1 MERAGDLLE
10 AFLRLHN
17 ITGGEE
23 YVAFFKSW
31 HRIVGTD
38 IAAHTRVTDIRNGAL
53 KVEVDHP
60 GWMQMLQMRKDE
72 IVRKVAAKYPQL
84 EVRNIHM
91 RLVGAFSGPGPGTGA
106 ASERAARQEGEAGEA
121 GAGGD
126 GGAGSGET
134 DSRAEGEAPA
144 SREAPVSRED
154 SKNAR
159 EALERIEDEGFRE
172 TLSRLYRDLENKNA
186 D

>member
-91 RLVGAFSGPGPGTGA
+91 RLVGSFSGPGPGTGA
-106 ASERAARQEGEAGEA
+106 ASERAARQEDDAGQADADAER
-121 GAGGD
+121 GP
-126 GGAGSGET
+126 GS
-134 DSRAEGEAPA
+134 REAPA
-144 SREAPVSRED
+144 SREDSR
-154 SKNAR
+154 NAR

>member
-91 RLVGAFSGPGPGTGA
+91 RLVGSFSGPGPGTGA
-106 ASERAARQEGEAGEA
+106 ASERAARQKGEAG
-121 GAGGD
+121 GSGGD
-126 GGAGSGET
+126 ET
-134 DSRAEGEAPA
+134 DSRGKDTAP
-144 SREAPVSRED
+144 PSRED

-159 EALERIEDEGFRE
+159 EALGRIEDEGLRD

>member
-1 MERAGDLLE
+1 MERAGELLE
-10 AFLRLHN
+10 AFLRMHN

-38 IAAHTRVTDIRNGAL
+38 LAAHTRVTDIRNGAL

-72 IVRKVAAKYPQL
+72 VIRKVARQYPQL
-84 EVRNIHM
+84 EVTNLHM
-91 RLVGAFSGPGPGTGA
+91 RLVTAFSGPGPGTGP
-106 ASERAARQEGEAGEA
+106 ASERAARGA
-121 GAGGD
+121 GAD
-126 GGAGSGET
+126 SGPAH
-134 DSRAEGEAPA
+134 SGPAEPA
-144 SREAPVSRED
+144 RED

-159 EALERIEDEGFRE
+159 EALERIEDE
-172 TLSRLYRDLENKNA
+172 TLKNTLARLYRDLKDTDA

>member
-1 MERAGDLLE
+1 MERAGELLE
-10 AFLRLHN
+10 AFLRMHN

-38 IAAHTRVTDIRNGAL
+38 LAAHTRVTDIRNGAL

-72 IVRKVAAKYPQL
+72 VIRKVARQYPQL
-84 EVRNIHM
+84 EVTNLHM
-91 RLVGAFSGPGPGTGA
+91 RLVTAFSGPGPGTGP
-106 ASERAARQEGEAGEA
+106 ASERAARGA
-121 GAGGD
+121 GADSGEGSAQR
-126 GGAGSGET
+126 GAGADSGPAH
-134 DSRAEGEAPA
+134 SGPAEPA
-144 SREAPVSRED
+144 RED

-159 EALERIEDEGFRE
+159 EALERIEDE
-172 TLSRLYRDLENKNA
+172 TLKNTLARLYRDLKDTDA

>member
-91 RLVGAFSGPGPGTGA
+91 RLVTSFSGPGPGAGA
-106 ASERAARQEGEAGEA
+106 APERAARQEGDAGRP
-121 GAGGD
+121 GAD
-126 GGAGSGET
+126 ET
-134 DSRAEGEAPA
+134 DSGAGHEAP
-144 SREAPVSRED
+144 PSRED
-154 SKNAR
+154 SRNAR
-159 EALERIEDEGFRE
+159 EALGRIEDEGLRD

>member
-1 MERAGDLLE
+1 MERAGELLE
-10 AFLRLHN
+10 AFLRMHN

-38 IAAHTRVTDIRNGAL
+38 LAAHTRVTDIRNGAL

-72 IVRKVAAKYPQL
+72 VIRKVARQYPQL
-84 EVRNIHM
+84 EVTNLHM
-91 RLVGAFSGPGPGTGA
+91 RLVTAFSGPGPGTGP
-106 ASERAARQEGEAGEA
+106 ASERAARGA
-121 GAGGD
+121 GAD
-126 GGAGSGET
+126 SGPAH
-134 DSRAEGEAPA
+134 SGPAEPA
-144 SREAPVSRED
+144 RED

-159 EALERIEDEGFRE
+159 EALDRIEDE
-172 TLSRLYRDLENKNA
+172 TLKNTLARLYRDLKDTDA

>member
-72 IVRKVAAKYPQL
+72 IVRKVAGKYPQL

-91 RLVGAFSGPGPGTGA
+91 RLVGSFSGPGPGTGA
-106 ASERAARQEGEAGEA
+106 ASERAARKEGAAEEAGSDVD
-121 GAGGD
+121 GVPGS
-126 GGAGSGET
+126 GGAE
-134 DSRAEGEAPA
+134 SRAEG
-144 SREAPVSRED
+144 EAPVSRED

-172 TLSRLYRDLENKNA
+172 TLSRLYRDLQNKNA

>member
-1 MERAGDLLE
+1 MERAGELLE

-17 ITGGEE
+17 ISGGEE

-31 HRIVGTD
+31 HRMVGTD

-72 IVRKVAAKYPQL
+72 IVRKVAKQYPAL
-84 EVRNIHM
+84 EITNLHM
-91 RLVGAFSGPGPGTGA
+91 RLVSQFSGPGPGTGRA
-106 ASERAARQEGEAGEA
+106 PERAVDEAAADSAGGAA
-121 GAGGD
+121 GA
-126 GGAGSGET
+126 
-134 DSRAEGEAPA
+134 DSRTARPETPEQ
-144 SREAPVSRED
+144 
-154 SKNAR
+154 SKSAR
-159 EALERIEDEGFRE
+159 EALDRIEDD
-172 TLSRLYRDLENKNA
+172 TLKDTLKRLYRDLKDTDA

>member
-91 RLVGAFSGPGPGTGA
+91 RLVGSFSGPGPGTGA
-106 ASERAARQEGEAGEA
+106 ASERAARQQGEAGEA
-121 GAGGD
+121 GAAGEP
-126 GGAGSGET
+126 GSGSG
-134 DSRAEGEAPA
+134 DMVP
-144 SREAPVSRED
+144 PSRED

-159 EALERIEDEGFRE
+159 EALGRIEDEGLRD

>member
-84 EVRNIHM
+84 GVRNIHM
-91 RLVGAFSGPGPGTGA
+91 RLVGSFSGPGPGTGA
-106 ASERAARQEGEAGEA
+106 ASERAARQEGEDGRPGADDTNSGAGEA
-121 GAGGD
+121 
-126 GGAGSGET
+126 
-134 DSRAEGEAPA
+134 AP
-144 SREAPVSRED
+144 PSRED

-159 EALERIEDEGFRE
+159 EALGRIEDEGLRD

>member
-1 MERAGDLLE
+1 MSRMERAGDLLE
-10 AFLRLHN
+10 AFLRLHD

-84 EVRNIHM
+84 EVGNIHM

-106 ASERAARQEGEAGEA
+106 ASERAARKEGDA
-121 GAGGD
+121 
-126 GGAGSGET
+126 GGAGADAERGPESGEA
-134 DSRAEGEAPA
+134 DSRAGGEAP
-144 SREAPVSRED
+144 PSRED

>member
-72 IVRKVAAKYPQL
+72 IVRKVGVTYPQL

-91 RLVGAFSGPGPGTGA
+91 RLVTSFTG
-106 ASERAARQEGEAGEA
+106 A
-121 GAGGD
+121 GAGPD
-126 GGAGSGET
+126 PGADADSGNA
-134 DSRAEGEAPA
+134 DSGAEQRPAPP
-144 SREAPVSRED
+144 REHS
-154 SKNAR
+154 STAR
-159 EALERIEDEGFRE
+159 EALQRIGDSELRE
-172 TLSRLYRDLENKNA
+172 TLTRLYRDLENKDA